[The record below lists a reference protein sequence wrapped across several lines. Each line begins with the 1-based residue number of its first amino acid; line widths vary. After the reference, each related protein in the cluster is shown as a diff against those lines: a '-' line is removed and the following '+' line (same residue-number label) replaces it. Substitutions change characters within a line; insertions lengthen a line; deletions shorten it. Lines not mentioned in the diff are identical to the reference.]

1 MKKVFV
7 ICFVTAMICIMASC
21 SKNDSGPA
29 SPAVVATPTPWATI
43 AIQAFFRGQDN
54 AGTAGTNPMP
64 LAWCDIYVKENLTP
78 CVDAT
83 VVVNLTPVPQTTPG
97 QYSLS
102 TTQGYYA
109 AGQTANLKVTINGAD
124 FTASAVYPGGQTFTA
139 ATNTVSWLYEG
150 NYDMVYVYD
159 STGSTTPAFSTANPG
174 NANSPIVLDS
184 NLFINSGTYSIKFY
198 AWDKKYGVISGPGI
212 SASSYIE
219 LLGNNFMSYVKN

>member
-83 VVVNLTPVPQTTPG
+83 VVVNLT
-97 QYSLS
+97 
-102 TTQGYYA
+102 
-109 AGQTANLKVTINGAD
+109 
-124 FTASAVYPGGQTFTA
+124 
-139 ATNTVSWLYEG
+139 
-150 NYDMVYVYD
+150 
-159 STGSTTPAFSTANPG
+159 
-174 NANSPIVLDS
+174 
-184 NLFINSGTYSIKFY
+184 
-198 AWDKKYGVISGPGI
+198 
-212 SASSYIE
+212 
-219 LLGNNFMSYVKN
+219 